1 MQSLTL
7 LNNQYRIIKQLGEG
21 GFGKT
26 YLAEDT
32 HMPSGRHC
40 VIKQLKPD
48 AENSQIYQLIQER
61 FQREAAILEDLG
73 KGHPQIP
80 TLYGY
85 FREADKFYLVQE
97 LIEGQTLTQKIHISG
112 VMSESSVKLLL
123 SELLPVFDYVH
134 TRRIVH
140 RDVKPDNILI
150 RVSDNLPVLIDFGAV
165 RETMGTVVNS
175 QGQST
180 SSIVIGTPG
189 YMPSEQAAG
198 RPRFSSDLY
207 ALGLTAI
214 YLLTGKIPQQLETDP
229 QTGEILWRHYA
240 LSVSPTFGC
249 VIDRAIMS
257 HPRDRFSS
265 AKEMLQAIQS
275 GMNFPVASVP
285 PPVTSPSPPL
295 PPTAMSYPPTGMGI
309 VTPLPE
315 TEVSNR
321 PIQYPTGGSKDWQK
335 AAIIGGMIGLS
346 TIVGL
351 VLTRP
356 NAAVSPP
363 VSEENKTEEKTETP
377 KENSVPPSTN
387 SISTQ
392 PVSASTTTSTSPTT
406 ASTSN
411 SEQQPSP
418 PQTQIPNV
426 TQVESTLPST
436 KSIENNQGVGWIRIG
451 AVENSTGT
459 LLDGV
464 PLIATSQPVTIQP
477 TIVPQNNSQVTI
489 LTGVNLRTG
498 VPEPPNYD
506 LKEKISVLPPGI
518 KVIVLQKKAFLT
530 PNNPTYP
537 VVWAEVRLP

>member
-112 VMSESSVKLLL
+112 VMSESSVKSLL
-123 SELLPVFDYVH
+123 SELLPVFEYVH
-134 TRRIVH
+134 ARRIVH

-198 RPRFSSDLY
+198 RPIFSSDLY

-295 PPTAMSYPPTGMGI
+295 PPTAMSYPPAGMGI

-321 PIQYPTGGSKDWQK
+321 PIQYATGGSKDWQK

-406 ASTSN
+406 AAISKQDAENLINTWL
-411 SEQQPSP
+411 QAKKQMFSP
-418 PQTQIPNV
+418 PYSFDPVYQLTTGALLTDLTKSDGPILWLKNNNARYEYGVQKIAEIKSFDAHANSATVEALITEDRTLIRDGQIDPSQTQF
-426 TQVESTLPST
+426 STDMVRYT
-436 KSIENNQGVGWIRIG
+436 IQ
-451 AVENSTGT
+451 
-459 LLDGV
+459 LDGGR
-464 PLIATSQPVTIQP
+464 PKLAW
-477 TIVPQNNSQVTI
+477 
-489 LTGVNLRTG
+489 
-498 VPEPPNYD
+498 YD
-506 LKEKISVLPPGI
+506 
-518 KVIVLQKKAFLT
+518 
-530 PNNPTYP
+530 
-537 VVWAEVRLP
+537 